1 VLGCSCGRTYS
12 IAPRWWI
19 GSEFFATK
27 QPTKIFLT
35 NYCRLFIMSKKNV
48 TLQTLKTNLHPLLR
62 ESRIF
67 NLSRTTQCTQIKF
80 VYIHQL
86 DKRSGWLPLVWCQRR
101 GVLPQEQPSTFYLTD
116 IFFIAGFVM
125 YIAYH
130 PSLPLYLWLHKHNS
144 YQRMINMSSEYEY
157 DWYWKISA
165 CPTEY
170 EVCDS
175 FAFASWYFR
184 FQSIYIQINGVKNNK
199 LN

>member
-1 VLGCSCGRTYS
+1 MFLWKNVFDCTKEKS
-12 IAPRWWI
+12 RWWI

-101 GVLPQEQPSTFYLTD
+101 GQMQTKHYMSPPTILKKYSKSKGPYGNKEACKVLWNL
-116 IFFIAGFVM
+116 
-125 YIAYH
+125 
-130 PSLPLYLWLHKHNS
+130 LLKC
-144 YQRMINMSSEYEY
+144 R
-157 DWYWKISA
+157 
-165 CPTEY
+165 
-170 EVCDS
+170 
-175 FAFASWYFR
+175 SWA
-184 FQSIYIQINGVKNNK
+184 
-199 LN
+199 